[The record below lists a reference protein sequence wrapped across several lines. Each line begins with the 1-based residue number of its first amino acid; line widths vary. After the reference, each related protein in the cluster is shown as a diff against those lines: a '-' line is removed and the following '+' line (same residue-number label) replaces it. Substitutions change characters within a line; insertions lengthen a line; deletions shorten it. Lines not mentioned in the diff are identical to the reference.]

1 MPSPSTVFLALLVI
15 GAVLWAV
22 QRVRRAGRRAPPD
35 EHDVDRDVLES
46 AEQEVRDLDAFSA
59 PEDAEDELPDWG
71 PGAPR
76 G

>member
-1 MPSPSTVFLALLVI
+1 MPSPSTVFLTLLVI
-15 GAVLWAV
+15 GAVIWV
-22 QRVRRAGRRAPPD
+22 VRRARGGGSGRA
-35 EHDVDRDVLES
+35 EEEDVDRDVLEA

-76 G
+76 R